1 MTVSTTYSPLTYSGN
16 GSTTAFPITWPFF
29 SGSLVA
35 TLITSA
41 GVETVKS
48 LTTHYTVSGGTASNG
63 LPATGTLTMLTA
75 PASGET
81 LRITRATSKTQS
93 STWAENDPFPQK
105 TIEAALDKLTL
116 QTQETAADASDG
128 IDGGVMRLETSGAID
143 YWDAADTIIR
153 NVGTPTATDDAAN
166 KSYVDE
172 LTGADQAAA
181 AAVSAAAAA
190 TTLEDFRSVYLGS
203 AAANPTVDGN
213 GDPLAEGMFYWNSAS
228 NELRFYDG
236 SAWQPYA
243 ASSGVSS
250 LNSATGA
257 ITLDATALKGVANKR
272 LIGRNTAA
280 SGESEEVTLS
290 QLLDWIGTAAQ
301 GDILYRDASGWARLA
316 AGTSGQYFQTLG
328 TGANP
333 QWNSDAVRSNATST
347 LTKGYSATSY
357 DAGTKSSG
365 TFTPAPSDGNL
376 QRYINGGAHT
386 LAAPSA
392 SGDYTI
398 TIQVTNNGSAGAVTL
413 SGFTKTSGDSLTTT
427 NGDDFLL
434 HLVKLNGFTRVYK
447 EALQ

>member
-48 LTTHYTVSGGTASNG
+48 LTSHYTVSGGTASNG

-181 AAVSAAAAA
+181 DAEAAGEVIRVGRFAGGRPHWPAVQPGTPRGHGGAAYQRSAAGH
-190 TTLEDFRSVYLGS
+190 RHH
-203 AAANPTVDGN
+203 
-213 GDPLAEGMFYWNSAS
+213 
-228 NELRFYDG
+228 
-236 SAWQPYA
+236 
-243 ASSGVSS
+243 
-250 LNSATGA
+250 
-257 ITLDATALKGVANKR
+257 
-272 LIGRNTAA
+272 
-280 SGESEEVTLS
+280 
-290 QLLDWIGTAAQ
+290 
-301 GDILYRDASGWARLA
+301 
-316 AGTSGQYFQTLG
+316 
-328 TGANP
+328 
-333 QWNSDAVRSNATST
+333 
-347 LTKGYSATSY
+347 
-357 DAGTKSSG
+357 
-365 TFTPAPSDGNL
+365 
-376 QRYINGGAHT
+376 GGAAW
-386 LAAPSA
+386 LAVAWSFGA
-392 SGDYTI
+392 SR
-398 TIQVTNNGSAGAVTL
+398 ARHRCPRPL
-413 SGFTKTSGDSLTTT
+413 
-427 NGDDFLL
+427 
-434 HLVKLNGFTRVYK
+434 KLRGCPP
-447 EALQ
+447 